1 MQNSPVFS
9 PNNDPVS
16 ELCGSEQKLLLSY
29 LFCLFFRKLALK
41 LVLLEISLSVMSE
54 KGSQVRL
61 NSIQTGVVPQRPP
74 CFCCFPEDVEA
85 KTEHIC
91 WKLETEG

>member
-16 ELCGSEQKLLLSY
+16 ELCGCEQKLLLSY
-29 LFCLFFRKLALK
+29 LFCPFSLALK
-41 LVLLEISLSVMSE
+41 LALLEISLSVMPE

-61 NSIQTGVVPQRPP
+61 NSIQTGV
-74 CFCCFPEDVEA
+74 
-85 KTEHIC
+85 
-91 WKLETEG
+91 G